1 MDWASGADRH
11 QKTAL
16 QKVRAFFLERGGRG
30 ESARAAHAR
39 SAALVAISNRRGGGG
54 ENWVGVVCPQ
64 KLIFVGFFGKP
75 IFSRILRPFS
85 RFIGSG
91 PTPSP
96 GISRAKGNAYPVIQI
111 LVPPAQRPSPPPGKP
126 VTKPEKKEYAILG
139 ICSALRQGNPR
150 ASWIEFA
157 TLKAPIGFSRHFR
170 HPLY

>member
-1 MDWASGADRH
+1 MPRREHLDGR
-11 QKTAL
+11 
-16 QKVRAFFLERGGRG
+16 FLELGLGLGSRSPPKNSPPKSSRLFFREGGG
-30 ESARAAHAR
+30 GSARAAHAR

-54 ENWVGVVCPQ
+54 ENWVGEICPQ

-96 GISRAKGNAYPVIQI
+96 GISRAKGNAYPEIQI

-126 VTKPEKKEYAILG
+126 VTKPEKKNMRSWG
-139 ICSALRQGNPR
+139 SA
-150 ASWIEFA
+150 
-157 TLKAPIGFSRHFR
+157 AP
-170 HPLY
+170 

>member
-1 MDWASGADRH
+1 MSFAEAGAPGREISGAWTGPRE
-11 QKTAL
+11 QIATKKQPSKKFAP
-16 QKVRAFFLERGGRG
+16 FFLERGGG
-30 ESARAAHAR
+30 SARAAHAR

-54 ENWVGVVCPQ
+54 ENWVGEICPQ

-126 VTKPEKKEYAILG
+126 VTKPEKKNMRSWG
-139 ICSALRQGNPR
+139 SA
-150 ASWIEFA
+150 
-157 TLKAPIGFSRHFR
+157 AP
-170 HPLY
+170 